1 MLFLINPQFFSFRDK
16 KDENYTKLQLSALDG
31 KYIATVVSDAD
42 PDSMI
47 DQNYVNV
54 RTKVNDDG
62 SIGAAIYAT
71 ARNMYD
77 GTAILVA
84 LPFKGYL
91 IPYNFTGLRIR
102 SAYTTKYV
110 PNLSTPTQWP
120 ANARIVE
127 SANMPELVEGETNI
141 LYLLLEPN
149 TNALFDTNHAHH
161 VETMYISFNYAG
173 FDEEADKIT
182 TNEHF
187 EINLDV
193 IALPVDGSK
202 RGEIVITAKTAKN
215 RMAPAIMSKLRAK
228 VVALK
233 NEVDTL
239 NIPFKIADPTPDKG
253 AKRPD
258 SRGER
263 PQRNDR
269 QYNNDRG
276 GRSGYQKRDNGRNG
290 GYNNN
295 YQKKSYGDDRR
306 SGSRDNKRRGT
317 IHY

>member
-16 KDENYTKLQLSALDG
+16 KDENFTKLQLSALDG
-31 KYIATVVSDAD
+31 RYIATVVSDAD
-42 PDSMI
+42 ENSML

-54 RTKVNDDG
+54 RTKLNEDG

-84 LPFKGYL
+84 MPYKGYL

-102 SAYTTKYV
+102 SAYTTKYTA
-110 PNLSTPTQWP
+110 NLSTPTQWP

-127 SANMPELVEGETNI
+127 SNNLPELVEGETNI
-141 LYLLLEPN
+141 LYLILEPN
-149 TNALFDTNHAHH
+149 TNALFDPNHAHH

-173 FDEEADKIT
+173 FSEETDKIT

-187 EINLDV
+187 EISLDV
-193 IALPVDGSK
+193 TALPAEGSK
-202 RGEIVITAKTAKN
+202 RGEIAITAKTAKN
-215 RMAPAIMSKLRAK
+215 RMAPTIMSKLRSK
-228 VVALK
+228 VVTLK

-239 NIPFKIADPTPDKG
+239 NIPYKIADPTPDKG
-253 AKRPD
+253 SKKPESHGD
-258 SRGER
+258 KM
-263 PQRNDR
+263 QRNDR
-269 QYNNDRG
+269 QYTKE
-276 GRSGYQKRDNGRNG
+276 RSGNQKRDNGRG
-290 GYNNN
+290 GYRDN
-295 YQKKSYGDDRR
+295 YQKKSYGDNRKNY
-306 SGSRDNKRRGT
+306 GRDGKRRGS

>member
-16 KDENYTKLQLSALDG
+16 KDENYSKLQLSALDG

-42 PDSMI
+42 ENSMI

-54 RTKVNDDG
+54 RTKLNDDG

-84 LPFKGYL
+84 LPYKGYL
-91 IPYNFTGLRIR
+91 IPYNFSGLRIR
-102 SAYTTKYV
+102 SAYTAKYA

-120 ANARIVE
+120 ANMRIVE
-127 SANMPELVEGETNI
+127 SGNMPELVEGETNI

-149 TNALFDTNHAHH
+149 TNALFDAKHAHH
-161 VETMYISFNYAG
+161 VETMYISFSYAA
-173 FDEEADKIT
+173 FSEETDKIT

-193 IALPVDGSK
+193 TALPVDGSK
-202 RGEIVITAKTAKN
+202 RGEIVVTAKTTKN

-239 NIPFKIADPTPDKG
+239 NMPFKIADPTPEKG

-263 PQRNDR
+263 HQRAER
-269 QYNNDRG
+269 STNNDRG
-276 GRSGYQKRDNGRNG
+276 GRSGYQKRDNNGRNG
-290 GYNNN
+290 GYNN
-295 YQKKSYGDDRR
+295 YQKKTYGDDRNNR
-306 SGSRDNKRRGT
+306 GRDNKRRGT